1 MDAKELAAAIIHDL
15 KNQLQSVLLEGE
27 QVLNSIPQ
35 EHHEALQP
43 LLSRTRRVHQDSMQ
57 LVTLYRLKER
67 GNFSSEDAWPADT
80 VRHALE
86 CLEVHYA
93 DLAINVDIDP
103 ACQGYYNAFLMQMAL
118 TNVMTN
124 SAQAGASEITI
135 RAHEEGT
142 GLIIQIEDNGPGFSE
157 GYLRGDV
164 DSEKVGGTGLGLYFT
179 DLIIKHHSST
189 SHPAEMRLENLASGG
204 ACVTLMLP

>member
-1 MDAKELAAAIIHDL
+1 MDAKKLAAAIIHDL

-27 QVLNSIPQ
+27 RVLSVIPP
-35 EHHEALQP
+35 EHHATLQP

-67 GNFSSEDAWPADT
+67 GNFSPEDAWPADT

-86 CLEVHYA
+86 CLEVHYV
-93 DLAINVDIDP
+93 DLNINVDIDS
-103 ACQGYYNAFLMQMAL
+103 ACQGYYNDFLMQMAL

-124 SAQAGASEITI
+124 SAQAGATELNI
-135 RAHEEGT
+135 RAREEGT
-142 GLIIQIEDNGPGFSE
+142 GLIIYIEDNGPGFSE

-164 DSEKVGGTGLGLYFT
+164 ESEKTRGTGLGLYFT
-179 DLIIKHHSST
+179 DLIIKHHSSA

-204 ACVTLMLP
+204 ASVTLMLP

>member
-1 MDAKELAAAIIHDL
+1 MDTKELAAAIIHDL

-27 QVLNSIPQ
+27 RVLGIIPP
-35 EHHEALQP
+35 EHHATLQP
-43 LLSRTRRVHQDSMQ
+43 LLSRTHRVHQDSMQ

-67 GNFSSEDAWPADT
+67 GNFSPEDAWPADT

-93 DLAINVDIDP
+93 DLTIEVDIDS
-103 ACQGYYNAFLMQMAL
+103 ACQGYYNDFLMQMAL

-124 SAQAGASEITI
+124 SAQAGATKLNV
-135 RAHEEGT
+135 RAQEEGT
-142 GLIIQIEDNGPGFSE
+142 GLIIYIEDNGPGFSE

-164 DSEKVGGTGLGLYFT
+164 ESEKPGGTGLGLYFT
-179 DLIIKHHSST
+179 DLIIKHHSSVG
-189 SHPAEMRLENLASGG
+189 HPAEMRLENLVSGG
-204 ACVTLMLP
+204 ASVTLMLP